1 MVNRRPNTTDYRSIF
16 LNDTPL
22 MDVRAPM
29 EFEKGSFPTAYSMPL
44 MSNEERHLVGICYK
58 ESGKESAVELGHS
71 LVSGEIKEERMEGWA
86 KFAQQH
92 SHDGY
97 LYCFR
102 GGLRSHTI
110 QTWIGKET
118 GIHLPLVTGGYKAM
132 RRFLLEE
139 LNRSLDPKVTQLIRV
154 CGPTGSSKTKLILQ
168 IPKKSIDLEGL
179 SHHRGSSFGHFPD
192 DQPTQINFENLL
204 SVNLMQLIHNQA
216 QSKDDVPGICTL
228 FVEDEGRKVGNHF
241 VPPVLAD
248 RMANCSG
255 LVMIEADVEERIEA
269 ILQDYIY
276 DLGDRYVKL
285 YGVSVGMEK
294 HRFHLMEALAK
305 CQKRMSGQIYK
316 DIKTLL
322 SSGFDKYSAD
332 TTEIRLLQEWI
343 KRMLL
348 DYYDPLYKHTHAQQS
363 EAKVLF
369 RGNLFEAID
378 FCKSY

>member
-1 MVNRRPNTTDYRSIF
+1 
-16 LNDTPL
+16 
-22 MDVRAPM
+22 
-29 EFEKGSFPTAYSMPL
+29 
-44 MSNEERHLVGICYK
+44 
-58 ESGKESAVELGHS
+58 
-71 LVSGEIKEERMEGWA
+71 MEGWA
-86 KFAQQH
+86 KFAQRH

-110 QTWIGKET
+110 QTWIEKET
-118 GIHLPLVTGGYKAM
+118 GIHLPLVIGGYKAM
-132 RRFLLEE
+132 RRFLIEE
-139 LNRSLDPKVTQLIRV
+139 LNRSLDPKVTNLIRV
-154 CGPTGSSKTKLILQ
+154 CGPTGSSKTKLLLQ
-168 IPKKSIDLEGL
+168 IPDTSIDLEGL

-192 DQPTQINFENLL
+192 DQPTQIDFENLL
-204 SVNLMQLIHNQA
+204 SINLMQLIHKH
-216 QSKDDVPGICTL
+216 SKEQIEDDDSGVCTL
-228 FVEDEGRKVGNHF
+228 FIEDEGKKVGKHF

-285 YGVSVGMEK
+285 YGETVGMEK

-305 CQKRMSGQIYK
+305 CQKRMSGELYTE
-316 DIKTLL
+316 IKTLL
-322 SSGFDKYSAD
+322 SSGFDKYAAD
-332 TTEIRLLQEWI
+332 TSDICLLQEWI

-348 DYYDPLYKHTHAQQS
+348 DYYDRLYEHTHAQQS
-363 EAKVLF
+363 DAKVLF
-369 RGNLFEAID
+369 RGNLLAAID